1 MSKWKTVGKI
11 LKVTAKILAALLVL
25 LVVATGAGA
34 VWALIYWN
42 WYLPGELTARYLPPY
57 LKQLGLERTEM
68 TIRRIGVTGTDLEG
82 LILTD
87 AKGRKLSVDSVRVD
101 YVPHFPWTDPRVLDI
116 RNITISGAQLAI
128 RHDKSGLTVDGL
140 DLEQLRQGAAA
151 FGKRESGE
159 GTMISLPLKG
169 NATGP
174 MVVLEKITLKSV
186 RVLADIGG
194 RRVLL
199 PVDATLTSENNAWKR
214 ISAELHLIPR
224 GQNMRISAAIDL
236 DRKLVNVKG
245 NSRLQLEAVS
255 DLLGFRAS
263 GSADLKFDTA
273 LTLAGGDM
281 QAAGDVEATLN
292 FPAGAL
298 PVNFARPV
306 RIQQKFNVRYGME
319 NRELHLRL
327 EGSSPLSPFSFDKE
341 AVRVESF
348 DPVSWK
354 FLFSQTADGGR
365 IEDASLLIGNIKAV
379 AHGFTATVPLLR
391 LTGADRSFLISGSG
405 IGVVNPER
413 KLAVSGIS
421 LSMPLRPTP
430 ELPAELKVGKIL
442 YDGREI
448 GDTSASLYVKD
459 HGLSLTGR
467 FDTKLVDG
475 VYAEFRGRVSPRA
488 GELPDCLFEVTVPPY
503 TPKQPLK
510 LGEFVPALGDATATG
525 TVSLGGAARLENG
538 KFTTG
543 VHCYVY
549 DGQFD
554 MPESGL
560 HAEGI
565 KLDVRFTDL
574 LNCDTPAGQRIS
586 IGKLNAG
593 SLKLDNIE
601 LRFDIESRNQ
611 TIVESLRADWCGGNV
626 MLNSLQLRTDRQ
638 FWETSLYCEGLELA
652 ELVSQLNLAS
662 AAGTGALYGK
672 IPLRLTRGGL
682 QIGQSYLYTRP
693 GVSNTIR
700 LSDPEKM
707 VNGMAGA
714 VAQQS
719 QFDFALEAL
728 KDFTYSWAK
737 IHLEMQKDALAVK
750 LQFDGQPNQALPFA
764 YDEESGQLRRDPA
777 ARARFQGIQLNI
789 NTTIPLNYLL
799 KLNEKVKTLT
809 EGKK

>member
-1 MSKWKTVGKI
+1 MKDGMSA
-11 LKVTAKILAALLVL
+11 VTAAAVPRAVSCGGLDRRTPTAPAGGRLGWVDIARALAMLAVIFGHVGTESVGAGYTHDGAYGLITMIINPVKLPVFFALSGYLYSHRYDDCEQLAHRTLRARLIPYAFWGSFMGLVATAMDLMRCGFDFGRLPSLLLSNYILPLLRGNLIWFIPCLTVLELIFALLLRLSRKRMLPLVL
-25 LVVATGAGA
+25 LTVLCT
-34 VWALIYWN
+34 ALGYIVSSR
-42 WYLPGELTARYLPPY
+42 GEI
-57 LKQLGLERTEM
+57 M
-68 TIRRIGVTGTDLEG
+68 
-82 LILTD
+82 
-87 AKGRKLSVDSVRVD
+87 
-101 YVPHFPWTDPRVLDI
+101 PW
-116 RNITISGAQLAI
+116 
-128 RHDKSGLTVDGL
+128 
-140 DLEQLRQGAAA
+140 
-151 FGKRESGE
+151 
-159 GTMISLPLKG
+159 
-169 NATGP
+169 
-174 MVVLEKITLKSV
+174 
-186 RVLADIGG
+186 
-194 RRVLL
+194 
-199 PVDATLTSENNAWKR
+199 
-214 ISAELHLIPR
+214 
-224 GQNMRISAAIDL
+224 
-236 DRKLVNVKG
+236 
-245 NSRLQLEAVS
+245 
-255 DLLGFRAS
+255 
-263 GSADLKFDTA
+263 KFDTA

-728 KDFTYSWAK
+728 KDITYSWAK

>member
-11 LKVTAKILAALLVL
+11 LKAAAGILTVLFVL
-25 LVVATGAGA
+25 LIVAAGAGA
-34 VWALIYWN
+34 VWGLIYWN
-42 WYLPGELTARYLPPY
+42 WYLPGELTARCLPPY
-57 LKQLGLERTEM
+57 LRQLGLERTEM
-68 TIRRIGVTGTDLEG
+68 TIRRIGVTGTDLED
-82 LILTD
+82 LTLTD
-87 AKGRKLSVDSVRVD
+87 AGGRKLSVDSVRID
-101 YVPHFPWTDPRVLDI
+101 YVPHFPWTDPKVLDI
-116 RNITISGAQLAI
+116 RNITVSGAQLAI
-128 RHDKSGLTVDGL
+128 RYGRSGLTVDGL
-140 DLEQLRQGAAA
+140 DLEQLRRGAAA
-151 FGKRESGE
+151 FGRQKAGRG
-159 GTMISLPLKG
+159 GVISLPLKG
-169 NATGP
+169 NAAGP

-194 RRVLL
+194 RRIQL

-214 ISAELHLIPR
+214 IRAELHLIPR
-224 GQNMRISAAIDL
+224 GQDMRISATVDL
-236 DRKLVNVKG
+236 DRKLVEVKG
-245 NSRLQLEAVS
+245 SSRLQLEAVS
-255 DLLGFRAS
+255 DLLGFGVS

-273 LTLAGGDM
+273 LTLAGGDV
-281 QAAGDVEATLN
+281 QAAGDVDATFD

-298 PVNFARPV
+298 PVDFARPV
-306 RIQQKFNVRYGME
+306 RLQQKFNVRYGME
-319 NRELHLRL
+319 SRDLHLRL
-327 EGSSPLSPFSFDKE
+327 EGAGPLSPFSFDKG

-354 FLFSQTADGGR
+354 FLFSRTADGGR
-365 IEDASLLIGNIKAV
+365 IEDASLLIGNVKAV

-421 LSMPLRPTP
+421 LSMPLLPTP
-430 ELPAELKVGKIL
+430 ELPAALKVGKIL

-448 GDTSASLYVKD
+448 GSSSASVYVKD
-459 HGLSLTGR
+459 HGLTMTGR
-467 FDTKLVDG
+467 FDTKLVQD
-475 VYAEFRGRVSPRA
+475 VWAEFRGRVSPRA

-510 LGEFVPALGDATATG
+510 LGEFIPAFGSATATG

-538 KFTTG
+538 EFTTG
-543 VHCYVY
+543 MHCYVY
-549 DGQFD
+549 DGRFD
-554 MPESGL
+554 MPDSGL

-574 LNCDTPAGQRIS
+574 LSCDTPAGQRIS
-586 IGKLNAG
+586 IRKLNAG
-593 SLKLDNIE
+593 DLKFDNIE
-601 LRFDIESRNQ
+601 LRFDIESRGQAVIEN
-611 TIVESLRADWCGGNV
+611 LRADWCGGNV
-626 MLNSLQLRTDRQ
+626 MLNSLLLRTDRQ

-672 IPLRLTRGGL
+672 IPLRLTRRGI
-682 QIGQSYLYTRP
+682 QIGRSYLYTRP

-700 LSDPEKM
+700 LTDPEKM

-737 IHLEMQKDALAVK
+737 IQLEMQQDALAVK

-764 YDEESGQLRRDPA
+764 YDEESGRLHRDPA
-777 ARARFQGIQLNI
+777 AKARFQGIQLNI
-789 NTTIPLNYLL
+789 NTTIPLNCLL

-809 EGKK
+809 EGSK

>member
-1 MSKWKTVGKI
+1 M
-11 LKVTAKILAALLVL
+11 
-25 LVVATGAGA
+25 
-34 VWALIYWN
+34 
-42 WYLPGELTARYLPPY
+42 
-57 LKQLGLERTEM
+57 
-68 TIRRIGVTGTDLEG
+68 
-82 LILTD
+82 
-87 AKGRKLSVDSVRVD
+87 
-101 YVPHFPWTDPRVLDI
+101 
-116 RNITISGAQLAI
+116 
-128 RHDKSGLTVDGL
+128 
-140 DLEQLRQGAAA
+140 
-151 FGKRESGE
+151 
-159 GTMISLPLKG
+159 
-169 NATGP
+169 
-174 MVVLEKITLKSV
+174 
-186 RVLADIGG
+186 
-194 RRVLL
+194 
-199 PVDATLTSENNAWKR
+199 
-214 ISAELHLIPR
+214 
-224 GQNMRISAAIDL
+224 
-236 DRKLVNVKG
+236 
-245 NSRLQLEAVS
+245 
-255 DLLGFRAS
+255 
-263 GSADLKFDTA
+263 
-273 LTLAGGDM
+273 
-281 QAAGDVEATLN
+281 
-292 FPAGAL
+292 
-298 PVNFARPV
+298 
-306 RIQQKFNVRYGME
+306 
-319 NRELHLRL
+319 
-327 EGSSPLSPFSFDKE
+327 
-341 AVRVESF
+341 
-348 DPVSWK
+348 
-354 FLFSQTADGGR
+354 
-365 IEDASLLIGNIKAV
+365 
-379 AHGFTATVPLLR
+379 
-391 LTGADRSFLISGSG
+391 
-405 IGVVNPER
+405 
-413 KLAVSGIS
+413 
-421 LSMPLRPTP
+421 
-430 ELPAELKVGKIL
+430 
-442 YDGREI
+442 
-448 GDTSASLYVKD
+448 KD